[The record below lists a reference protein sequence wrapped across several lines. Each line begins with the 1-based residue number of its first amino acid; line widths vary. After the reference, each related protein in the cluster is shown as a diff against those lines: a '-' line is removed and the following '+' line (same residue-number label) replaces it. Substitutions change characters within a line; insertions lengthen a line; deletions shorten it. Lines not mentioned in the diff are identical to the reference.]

1 MYGAHTLPPAST
13 AYNATGLP
21 ELKPHLVQP
30 ILLAKID
37 QPFLLSHL
45 SVFPSCFQWFE
56 ATLAQSMKSIESRT
70 SFERG
75 QPNPAIRAEYLTEY
89 LRLIRK

>member
-1 MYGAHTLPPAST
+1 MLPPTST

-21 ELKPHLVQP
+21 ALKPHLVQP
-30 ILLAKID
+30 ILLATID
-37 QPFLLSHL
+37 RPFLLSHL

-70 SFERG
+70 NSERR
-75 QPNPAIRAEYLTEY
+75 QPDPAICAEYLTEY